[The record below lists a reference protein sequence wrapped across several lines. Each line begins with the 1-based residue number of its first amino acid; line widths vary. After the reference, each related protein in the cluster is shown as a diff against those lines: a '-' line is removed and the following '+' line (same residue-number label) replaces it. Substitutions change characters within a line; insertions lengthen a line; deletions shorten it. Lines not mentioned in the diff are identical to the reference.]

1 MTRRGRKAPGQL
13 SLDPVELEIRAA
25 AEAHRQRQEE
35 ANEEFRVAWA
45 RKLAEAGPPPSF
57 FASKRHLHQEDCWT
71 PPYDLRSELTSWHT
85 LRVRRCIHSNIIEE
99 VRSER
104 TPGSGPARGQHD
116 S

>member
-57 FASKRHLHQEDCWT
+57 FASKQHLHQEDCWGPVT
-71 PPYDLRSELTSWHT
+71 ALRSEMTAWHT
-85 LRVRRCIHSNIIEE
+85 INVRRCKATGIYKE
-99 VRSER
+99 VK
-104 TPGSGPARGQHD
+104 
-116 S
+116 